1 MNYKLLVDTT
11 ELATIIKNIKNE
23 CGNVSATL
31 KEIQTTLDEVPSAWE
46 GTDSK
51 SYVNSLQTYLSSLD
65 QLSTFYND
73 MIKTM
78 SSLRKQYEET
88 DSELAQKVEGGL
100 VVSDARMMTGTVEN
114 SLWVNDVKEL
124 KNYVSEYKETTK
136 NKNGLIEMESSWEPL
151 SKDAAVFEA
160 SPKSGKDNQ
169 LQSLI
174 SEYKDA
180 SKKGDFVNVES
191 TWEPVSKDAAVFEVS
206 SKSEKDNQFRSLI
219 SEYNASKNK
228 K

>member
-31 KEIQTTLDEVPSAWE
+31 KEIQSALNEVPSAWE

-51 SYVNSLQTYLSSLD
+51 SYVNSFQTYLSSLD

-100 VVSDARMMTGTVEN
+100 IVSDIKTISSVSDSAVWVE
-114 SLWVNDVKEL
+114 DK
-124 KNYVSEYKETTK
+124 KNLV
-136 NKNGLIEMESSWEPL
+136 EMESKWEPV
-151 SKDAAVFEA
+151 SKDAALYEI

-169 LQSLI
+169 FQ
-174 SEYKDA
+174 
-180 SKKGDFVNVES
+180 G
-191 TWEPVSKDAAVFEVS
+191 
-206 SKSEKDNQFRSLI
+206 LI

>member
-11 ELATIIKNIKNE
+11 ELATIIKNIKTE

-31 KEIQTTLDEVPSAWE
+31 KEIQSALDEVPSAWE

-51 SYVNSLQTYLSSLD
+51 SYVNSFQTYLSSLD
-65 QLSTFYND
+65 QLGTFYND

-124 KNYVSEYKETTK
+124 KTANSGKVKENLIKMESSWEPVSKDAAVFEVSTNTGKAKELQNYVSEYKETTK
-136 NKNGLIEMESSWEPL
+136 NKNGLIEMESSWEP
-151 SKDAAVFEA
+151 
-160 SPKSGKDNQ
+160 
-169 LQSLI
+169 
-174 SEYKDA
+174 
-180 SKKGDFVNVES
+180 
-191 TWEPVSKDAAVFEVS
+191 VSKDAAVFEVS
-206 SKSEKDNQFRSLI
+206 SKSGKDNQFRSLI